1 MWHTVQEA
9 VILTGRCRRTLYRD
23 MAAGRVS
30 YAVRANGR
38 REMETSELIR
48 AFGPLQGLP
57 DSGTEKSKPV
67 AQVDTAGVEAMAALQ
82 TQMANLTVMVE
93 RLSGMF
99 EKIVNRLE
107 HKPAAPAVQDSQPS
121 KSFDDLWEL
130 VEALRPAVDSL
141 ERQPQ
146 DDRQPAA
153 KAGKK
158 AKGDKAKKGKAKKPK

>member
-57 DSGTEKSKPV
+57 DSGTGKSQPMSLVDPAPV
-67 AQVDTAGVEAMAALQ
+67 TPSVEAMAALQ
-82 TQMANLTVMVE
+82 AQVAKLTDTVE
-93 RLSGMF
+93 RLTGMF
-99 EKIVNRLE
+99 EKAMYLLE
-107 HKPAAPAVQDSQPS
+107 HKPAAPAVQDSRKPEPLS
-121 KSFDDLWEL
+121 DLWEL
-130 VEALRPAVDSL
+130 VEALRP
-141 ERQPQ
+141 PQ